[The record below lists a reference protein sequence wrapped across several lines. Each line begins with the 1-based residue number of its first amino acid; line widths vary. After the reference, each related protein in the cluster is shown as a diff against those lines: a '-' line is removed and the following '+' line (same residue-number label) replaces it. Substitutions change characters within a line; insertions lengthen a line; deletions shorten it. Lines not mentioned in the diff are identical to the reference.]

1 MDRKIQL
8 YVSASETQR
17 LELFEDEQINVTS
30 TVQNIQDLSK
40 NYTDFSQSFTIPASD
55 YNNAILEHFYQSDV
69 NSSLDYNLRL
79 DAFIEIDLTFFR
91 RGKLQVE
98 KANIKNGRPDNY
110 TVTFYGD
117 GASVKDLIGE
127 DLLSD
132 LDYEAYNHLYE
143 WYEVHQRITNSTNAY
158 DVKYPLISTQ
168 RIWNWQGNLIDA
180 TTPDWLSISG
190 GNNNIDSNGGAM
202 VFDELCPAFRVSKI
216 FDLMES
222 KYGLTFSGTF
232 LNDKR
237 FTDLF
242 LWYKNANGINKTGK
256 SYPCEIN
263 SISQIIG
270 SVDLS
275 SAISLSQNSITLQEL
290 ALGQSFIHK
299 ISLNVLTVSN
309 SSPYYI
315 DTYQNGNLI
324 STLTT
329 SGTGVKALVQVN
341 NTSGMNDVYTFS
353 IRFTAISTTMTHEF
367 FYSLFGSFNPQPAVV
382 TSNAT
387 INSLLFLNLAANAP
401 KMKVIDFFSGILK
414 TFNLVCVGTGLNQYE
429 LAPLDAWYG
438 QGKILDISKHVDV
451 DSIDVQRMPLY
462 NKIGFNFQKSESVLN
477 SQFSQ
482 TYNREYGNMLYQYD
496 YDGGEYITELPFENL
511 LQQKFTG
518 TDLQVGYCLNNE
530 FAPYVP
536 KPVLL
541 YQYDNHNCN
550 FKLSDGTNNPTVTNY
565 TPFGQDL
572 LHNSQNYTLNFA
584 PETSSFLLQP
594 IQNTLFYEYNFSYLY
609 NLYNLKQRLINV
621 KTKLPVSI
629 LTSLKLNDRLV
640 IRDKRYIINDMKSNL
655 TNGEVNFSLYLDFR
669 PIINMNVPVVP
680 PSGGA
685 LSIAF
690 NIPNGGESI
699 NLTPSEGVTL
709 SASRLTESEI
719 ITATIGSSEPETFH
733 TIEATYNFLD
743 GSTTSETVSILVLSE
758 IESLKADSFSF
769 TADSRITI
777 DQREAYA
784 TR

>member
-1 MDRKIQL
+1 MNRKIQL

-55 YNNAILEHFYQSDV
+55 YNNAILEHFYQSDL

-98 KANIKNGRPDNY
+98 KANIKNGRPDSY

-132 LDYEAYNHLYE
+132 LDYDAYNHTYS
-143 WYEVHQRITNSTNAY
+143 WFEVHQRITNSTNAY
-158 DVKYPLISTQ
+158 DVKYPLISSQ
-168 RIWNWQGNLIDA
+168 RIWQYQSTQIDA
-180 TTPDWLSISG
+180 TLPDWLSLSG
-190 GNNNIDSNGGAM
+190 GNNDIHSGGGAM

-216 FDLMES
+216 FDLIEL
-222 KYGLTFSGTF
+222 KYGVTFSGTF

-242 LWYKNANGINKTGK
+242 LWYKNANGINKT
-256 SYPCEIN
+256 SEAFPVDITSIASN
-263 SISQIIG
+263 SG
-270 SVDLS
+270 TVDLS
-275 SAISLSQNSITLQEL
+275 SAISLLKDRIKVI
-290 ALGQSFIHK
+290 FISGGSYHR
-299 ISLNVLTVSN
+299 IQLNVTSVTTGSI
-309 SSPYYI
+309 YYI
-315 DTYQNGNLI
+315 DVYQNGNLLNTI
-324 STLTT
+324 PA
-329 SGTGVKALVQVN
+329 SGTGIKTLLFTN
-341 NTSGMNDVYTFS
+341 NTSGVNDVYTFS
-353 IRFTAISTTMTHEF
+353 IRFTAANVLTSSFIYQLLGSASNGIVTTT
-367 FYSLFGSFNPQPAVV
+367 
-382 TSNAT
+382 NAT
-387 INSLLFLNLAANAP
+387 ITSQINLNLAANAP

-438 QGKILDISKHVDV
+438 QGRILDISKHVDV

-462 NKIGFNFQKSESVLN
+462 KKIGFNFQKSESVLN

-482 TYNREYGNMLYQYD
+482 TYNREYGNMLYQYE

-541 YQYDNHNCN
+541 YQYDNHNCS
-550 FKLSDGTNNPTVTNY
+550 FRLSDGTNAPPVTNY

-572 LHNSQNYTLNFA
+572 VYNSQNYTLNFA

-655 TNGEVNFSLYLDFR
+655 TSGEVNFSLYLDFR
-669 PIINMNVPVVP
+669 PMINMNVPVVP

-690 NIPNGGESI
+690 NMPNGGESI

-719 ITATIGSSEPETFH
+719 ITATVGSSEPETFH

-758 IESLKADSFSF
+758 IESLKADSSSF

>member
-353 IRFTAISTTMTHEF
+353 I
-367 FYSLFGSFNPQPAVV
+367 
-382 TSNAT
+382 
-387 INSLLFLNLAANAP
+387 
-401 KMKVIDFFSGILK
+401 
-414 TFNLVCVGTGLNQYE
+414 
-429 LAPLDAWYG
+429 
-438 QGKILDISKHVDV
+438 
-451 DSIDVQRMPLY
+451 
-462 NKIGFNFQKSESVLN
+462 SVL
-477 SQFSQ
+477 
-482 TYNREYGNMLYQYD
+482 R
-496 YDGGEYITELPFENL
+496 
-511 LQQKFTG
+511 
-518 TDLQVGYCLNNE
+518 
-530 FAPYVP
+530 
-536 KPVLL
+536 
-541 YQYDNHNCN
+541 
-550 FKLSDGTNNPTVTNY
+550 
-565 TPFGQDL
+565 
-572 LHNSQNYTLNFA
+572 
-584 PETSSFLLQP
+584 
-594 IQNTLFYEYNFSYLY
+594 
-609 NLYNLKQRLINV
+609 
-621 KTKLPVSI
+621 
-629 LTSLKLNDRLV
+629 
-640 IRDKRYIINDMKSNL
+640 
-655 TNGEVNFSLYLDFR
+655 LYL
-669 PIINMNVPVVP
+669 P
-680 PSGGA
+680 
-685 LSIAF
+685 L
-690 NIPNGGESI
+690 
-699 NLTPSEGVTL
+699 
-709 SASRLTESEI
+709 
-719 ITATIGSSEPETFH
+719 
-733 TIEATYNFLD
+733 
-743 GSTTSETVSILVLSE
+743 
-758 IESLKADSFSF
+758 
-769 TADSRITI
+769 
-777 DQREAYA
+777 
-784 TR
+784 